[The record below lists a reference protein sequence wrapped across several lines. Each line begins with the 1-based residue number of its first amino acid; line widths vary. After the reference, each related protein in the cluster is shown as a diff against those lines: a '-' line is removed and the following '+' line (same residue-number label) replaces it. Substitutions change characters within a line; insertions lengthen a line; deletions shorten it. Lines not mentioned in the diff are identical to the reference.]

1 MNDKQSNSN
10 EINKDQRDRSNTP
23 LDEQRK
29 TVPSNPSRWKK
40 LIKLFFLLFLIV
52 GSVIIIRQQQSM
64 PYQHNSGQVF
74 GTTYNITY
82 QSNKDL
88 HKEILAQLHKVD
100 MTFSTFEEQSIIS
113 KINRNI
119 PVQLNQMFVEV
130 FDLAKQVSKDTDG
143 AFDIT
148 VAPLVN
154 AWGFGFKSG
163 IQPTKHTIDSLLTLT
178 GYDKVAVMGSTVKKQ
193 DSRIMLDC
201 SGIAKGYGCDAV
213 AQLLRSKDVKN
224 FMVEIGGEVIT
235 SGNSDKRLPWKIG
248 VTKPTDD
255 STQTNNEL
263 QTVLNVTDKAMAT
276 SGNYRRFYYKNGKKY
291 AHTIDPKT
299 GYPVQHSILSA
310 TVLANTC
317 AKADAYATAFMV
329 LGLDKTKE
337 VLQRHP
343 DLMVYLIYT
352 NADGRYDV
360 WFSPS
365 LKNKI
370 SK

>member
-1 MNDKQSNSN
+1 MNDMQSNQHTTN
-10 EINKDQRDRSNTP
+10 EDIRNSSYSP
-23 LDEQRK
+23 LDERRK
-29 TVPSNPSRWKK
+29 TVPSTPSRWKN
-40 LIKLFFLLFLIV
+40 LLKLFFLLFLIV
-52 GSVIIIRQQQSM
+52 GSVIIIRQQQNT
-64 PYQHNSGQVF
+64 PYQHNTGLIF
-74 GTTYNITY
+74 GTTYSITY
-82 QSNKDL
+82 QSNEDL
-88 HKEILAQLHKVD
+88 HKEILAQLHKVN
-100 MTFSTFEEQSIIS
+100 MTFSTFEERSIIS

-119 PVQLNQMFVEV
+119 PVQLNQMFIEV
-130 FDLAKQVSKDTDG
+130 FDLAKQVSKDTNG

-163 IQPTKHTIDSLLTLT
+163 IHPTKHTIDSLLTLT
-178 GYDKVAVMGSTVKKQ
+178 GYDKVAVMGSTVKKR
-193 DSRIMLDC
+193 DPRIMLDC

-255 STQTNNEL
+255 PTQTNNEL